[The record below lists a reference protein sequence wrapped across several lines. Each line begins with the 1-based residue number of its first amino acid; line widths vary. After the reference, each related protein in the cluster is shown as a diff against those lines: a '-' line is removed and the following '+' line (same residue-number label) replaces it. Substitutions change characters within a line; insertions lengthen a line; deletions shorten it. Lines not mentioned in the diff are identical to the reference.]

1 MPRGNHLNSKAIPFI
16 VLLGTL
22 FGATLVVS
30 RFSVGQ
36 FAPTTYIGLRF
47 TLASLG
53 FVLVYALNIGG
64 RTWPRDRA
72 MWQRSVLIG
81 IIGTAIPMTG
91 IVSSLQYLSSGL
103 SSILIT
109 VNPAITVLLAHFFLT
124 DERLSRRKSI
134 GVLLAL
140 SGAIL
145 LVILGE
151 TGLPDVGQANPIG
164 YILITVG
171 MISSSFSTIYVRKNM
186 PSDNPFDVTGIRMFT
201 AALVMIP
208 VAYLIDGFDLTR
220 VNGQGVAALIFA
232 ALIGTFAGFLLS
244 FYNIQ
249 RFGATAA
256 VMTSYVVPV
265 VAGLIGV
272 LFLNEQI
279 TWGMGAGIT
288 LIVLGVWLINRRP
301 PDYRVMP
308 VSGAD

>member
-1 MPRGNHLNSKAIPFI
+1 LNSKAIPYVI
-16 VLLGTL
+16 LLGTL

-53 FVLVYALNIGG
+53 FLVVYTLNLGG
-64 RTWPRDRA
+64 RTWPRNRA
-72 MWQRSVLIG
+72 MWGRSILIG
-81 IIGTAIPMTG
+81 IFGTAIPMTG

-109 VNPAITVLLAHFFLT
+109 VNPAITVLLAHFFLD
-124 DERLSRRKSI
+124 DEHLTLRKGS

-140 SGAIL
+140 GGAVL

-151 TGLPDVGQANPIG
+151 TGLPDVGQANPLG
-164 YILITVG
+164 YILVTVG
-171 MISSSFSTIYVRKNM
+171 MISGSISTIYVRKNM
-186 PSDNPFDVTGIRMFT
+186 PDDNPFDVTGIRMFT
-201 AALVMIP
+201 AALVMVP
-208 VAYLIDGFDLTR
+208 VAVLIDGFDLSQ
-220 VNGQGVAALIFA
+220 VNGQGIAALIFA
-232 ALIGTFAGFLLS
+232 ALVGTFTGFLLS

-272 LFLNEQI
+272 LFLQEQI
-279 TWGMGAGIT
+279 TWGMFIGIAF
-288 LIVLGVWLINRRP
+288 IILGVLQINRRP
-301 PDYRVMP
+301 PNYGDLP